1 MSIVRVSGPR
11 ARPTAEALTRRPLEP
26 RAARLAALRTSGTGE
41 LIDRGVVLYFP
52 GPASFTGEDVVEFQ
66 VHGSRAIVAAM
77 YRALS
82 TFEECRPAKPGEFTR
97 RAFENGKMDLTMAE
111 GLADLL
117 NAETD
122 LQRRQAHTMM
132 EGGIR
137 DQAEQWRR
145 GIISILAQIEARIDF
160 AEEDDVA
167 NTENP
172 DMSRSLSELTNSMD
186 AVLATGDRGA
196 SIRDGA
202 SVVILGPPNA
212 GKSSLLNALAARDV
226 AIVTPIAGT
235 TRDPIEAQIDIHGI
249 PVTLVDTAGLRESAD
264 QIESEGVSRA
274 LRRAA
279 AARLVIWISDND
291 ERIPAG
297 VVGDDM
303 AVLTVRSKVDLSPPE
318 TNPSAEFIPI
328 SSRTGQGLDTLLRR
342 ISETILDDAKIFE
355 PALVSR
361 SRQLGQIRR
370 ARSILDGIAKSTGRP
385 ELAAIDLK
393 AAVAAI
399 DNLIGSIDN
408 ETVLDEVFSSF
419 CIGK

>member
-1 MSIVRVSGPR
+1 
-11 ARPTAEALTRRPLEP
+11 
-26 RAARLAALRTSGTGE
+26 
-41 LIDRGVVLYFP
+41 
-52 GPASFTGEDVVEFQ
+52 
-66 VHGSRAIVAAM
+66 
-77 YRALS
+77 
-82 TFEECRPAKPGEFTR
+82 
-97 RAFENGKMDLTMAE
+97 
-111 GLADLL
+111 
-117 NAETD
+117 
-122 LQRRQAHTMM
+122 
-132 EGGIR
+132 
-137 DQAEQWRR
+137 
-145 GIISILAQIEARIDF
+145 
-160 AEEDDVA
+160 
-167 NTENP
+167 
-172 DMSRSLSELTNSMD
+172 MSRSLSELTNSMD

-328 SSRTGQGLDTLLRR
+328 SSHTGQGLDTLLRR